1 MVWQTYDYFFEPT
14 AAFFGCKKA
23 CEPVHI
29 MFNPVKDSIVVVNY
43 HAGPLEGLTATARIL
58 DLYGKEV
65 WTRCMPLD
73 IQEDQTIDCF
83 PVEVP
88 EGITDTYFIKLELTA
103 ADGSV
108 LSDNFYWQGVEE
120 GNWQALRTL
129 EKTQLSMQ
137 KRKIAPDKY
146 KVTLKNTGAV
156 PALMIRLKA
165 VDSATG
171 DLALPVWYSDNYF
184 FLMPGE
190 SKEVEV
196 KTAGLKGRL
205 IMKTEAM
212 NI

>member
-1 MVWQTYDYFFEPT
+1 
-14 AAFFGCKKA
+14 
-23 CEPVHI
+23 

-43 HAGPLEGLTATARIL
+43 HAGPLAGLTATARIL

-65 WTRCMPLD
+65 WTRSMPLD
-73 IQEDQTIDCF
+73 IPEDETIDCF

-88 EGITDTYFIKLELTA
+88 EGITDTYFIKLELTG

-129 EKTQLSMQ
+129 KKTHVSLKKSSAAN
-137 KRKIAPDKY
+137 RY
-146 KVTLKNTGAV
+146 VVKNTGKT

-165 VDSATG
+165 VDTATG

-196 KTAGLKGRL
+196 KTEGLKGRL
-205 IMKTEAM
+205 KLTAEGM